1 MSKRLLFVSLLALF
15 VFGSPRPLLAQGEA
29 PPAPAPR
36 VYIITAGDTLAALAE
51 RFGISTASLVAAN
64 GLTNPNLIYA
74 GQRLI
79 IPDSAVASS
88 LDVGSRSPAGR
99 TRLYHL
105 RPGETLSSVA
115 RASKLS
121 LAELLAAN
129 GARRPNELAD
139 ATAVLIPGDA
149 LAGAL
154 PTLAA
159 PFEDVA
165 TPAGVTQGETGVVWV
180 TTASEADLEGAF
192 GDKTLEFSFNRRTP
206 LGYRYWALLPTDA
219 ITPVG
224 ERSLLVRA
232 GDVQTTQSV
241 PVLAGAYETQ
251 HIILPPAKGGLLA
264 PDVARPELERLL
276 ALWQAPSQLQQWR
289 GKFIFPIADGFNQTS
304 PYGTKRSY
312 NGGPVNSFHG
322 GTDWGAPEGTPIRAP
337 AHGTVIL
344 AENLNVRGGAVI
356 IDHGLGVTSNF
367 WHLSRID
374 VEPGQEVAP
383 GETIGLVGT
392 TGLSTAAHLHWEM
405 RVGSV
410 AVDPLQWTEVFF
422 PYGLA
427 P

>member
-1 MSKRLLFVSLLALF
+1 MLKRFFSVSLFVLL
-15 VFGSPRPLLAQGEA
+15 VSGSPRLLLAQGEA
-29 PPAPAPR
+29 PPAPSPR
-36 VYIITAGDTLAALAE
+36 VYTVSTGDTLASLAE
-51 RFGISTASLVAAN
+51 RFGVSTASLVAAN
-64 GLTNPNLIYA
+64 GLANPNLIYA

-79 IPDSAVASS
+79 IPDAAATTSS
-88 LDVGSRSPAGR
+88 GFGPRSSSVPA
-99 TRLYHL
+99 TVYHL
-105 RPGETLSSVA
+105 RPGETLSSIA
-115 RASKLS
+115 RDNSLS
-121 LAELLAAN
+121 LAELLSAN
-129 GARRPNELAD
+129 GVRRPNELAD
-139 ATAVLIPGDA
+139 ANDLLIPGRV
-149 LAGAL
+149 L
-154 PTLAA
+154 PNLPA
-159 PFEDVA
+159 PLVDVA
-165 TPAGVTQGETGVVWV
+165 IPAGILQGQTGVVFV
-180 TTASEADLEGAF
+180 TTASEANLEGSF
-192 GDKTLEFSFNRRTP
+192 GDKALEFSFQRRTP
-206 LGYRYWALLPTDA
+206 LGFRYWALLPTDA

-224 ERSLLVRA
+224 QRSLLVRA
-232 GDVQTTQSV
+232 GDAQTTQAVSV
-241 PVLAGAYETQ
+241 LPGAYETQ

-264 PDVARPELERLL
+264 PDVARPEVERLFE
-276 ALWQAPSQLQQWR
+276 LWQAPSQRQQWR
-289 GKFIFPIADGFNQTS
+289 GKFVFPIADGFNQTS

-344 AENLNVRGGAVI
+344 AENLDVRGGAVI
-356 IDHGLGVTSNF
+356 IDHGLGLTSNF